1 MLICEDDLDDE
12 NNLENLEE
20 STPTEEETNTVDR
33 ENFDEALEE
42 AADGQEDTIGYQVI
56 KEFRKDLEKAGVF
69 KSENKKKKSLFQG
82 DTKKILNKAGEL
94 IKYIRTIKNH
104 PDRMCAELWYN
115 EPKMANDGPLCKCE
129 MDQQHGINHGVY
141 PQEIQP
147 PALPAKSNN
156 LDKLFHY
163 RITVSPMKN
172 FAFKNHIT
180 TKINYLD
187 KCYRFAGFSILSH
200 RDLSKVPTIPVT
212 RYFYPN
218 E

>member
-1 MLICEDDLDDE
+1 M
-12 NNLENLEE
+12 
-20 STPTEEETNTVDR
+20 
-33 ENFDEALEE
+33 
-42 AADGQEDTIGYQVI
+42 I

-69 KSENKKKKSLFQG
+69 KSEKKKRKSLLQG

-147 PALPAKSNN
+147 AALPARNNN

-163 RITVSPMKN
+163 RITVSPLKN
-172 FAFKNHIT
+172 FTFKDHIT
-180 TKINYLD
+180 TKITYQG
-187 KCYRFAGFSILSH
+187 KCFRFAGFSILSH

-212 RYFYPN
+212 RYITIKHRAKT
-218 E
+218 